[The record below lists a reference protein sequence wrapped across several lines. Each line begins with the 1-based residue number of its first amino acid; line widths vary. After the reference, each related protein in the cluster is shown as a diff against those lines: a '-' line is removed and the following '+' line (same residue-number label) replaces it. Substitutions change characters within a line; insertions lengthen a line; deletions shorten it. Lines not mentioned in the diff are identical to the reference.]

1 MKSKNTRLVTDMCI
15 FAMLGAIMFLS
26 KLIMELLP
34 NIHLLGMLITVYTL
48 VYRVRALIPIYLYVF
63 LDGIFGGFNLWW
75 MPYLYIWAILWGAV
89 MLLPR
94 RIPDRLGAFIYPLV
108 CALHGLAFGALYAP
122 AQAIMFGLDLKG
134 TLAWIIAGLPYDLI
148 HMVSNFAIG
157 LLIIPM
163 KNVLL
168 RLAKEAGNL

>member
-1 MKSKNTRLVTDMCI
+1 MKSKSRRLVTDMCI
-15 FAMLGAIMFLS
+15 FAMLGAVMLVS

-34 NIHLLGMLITVYTL
+34 NIHLLGMLTVVYTI
-48 VYRVRALIPIYLYVF
+48 VYRTRALIPIYVYIF
-63 LDGIFGGFNLWW
+63 LNGIYAGFNLWW
-75 MPYLYIWAILWGAV
+75 LPYLYIWAILWGAV
-89 MLLPR
+89 MLLPKNL
-94 RIPDRLGAFIYPLV
+94 PDRLGAFIYPLV

-122 AQAIMFGLDLKG
+122 AQAIMFGLDFRG
-134 TLAWIIAGLPYDLI
+134 TAAWIIAGLPYDLI
-148 HMVSNFAIG
+148 HMASNFAIG